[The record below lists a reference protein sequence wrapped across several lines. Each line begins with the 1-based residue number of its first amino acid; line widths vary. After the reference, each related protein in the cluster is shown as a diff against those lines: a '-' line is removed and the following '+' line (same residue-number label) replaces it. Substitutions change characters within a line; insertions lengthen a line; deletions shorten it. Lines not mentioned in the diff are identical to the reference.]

1 MRIGHAA
8 NSTLS
13 GRLIR
18 WLATLSLAVLGCL
31 CIGVFFSIKANLV
44 NLQNLRLEKF
54 AVAVQH
60 LIAETQGHRQSGNLE
75 HDLEDLLKANRDLH
89 LKLFDRQGNTHFISK
104 PEMWPAQER
113 SSTLNVERDEQRTEY
128 ASAVLSLD
136 ISPDNAILDRLA
148 AILWAAALIGSAAI
162 TLGGYLIVY
171 FGLAPVRTLAEQT
184 QNLVILS
191 LDKRLGTEAIP
202 AELQLLV
209 DQFNALLDR
218 LEKAYQQLEGFNAN
232 VAHELRT
239 PLANIIANSELV
251 LRSNEQE
258 DALRECIASNLEE
271 MHRLSGIVNDM
282 LFLSQAD
289 RGAKARRMPVQS
301 LARLSADVIDYY
313 EALFMEA
320 HLEWAI
326 EGDAAGEFDSA
337 LLRRALSN
345 LLNNA
350 VRHANKDSL
359 IVIRIAQIT
368 NEKIKLAVINQG
380 ESIPSADLPHI
391 FDRFFRVDTARS
403 GASQNHGLGLAIVS
417 AIARMH
423 DGEVLAKSENK
434 QTEIGVLLKV
444 R

>member
-54 AVAVQH
+54 TVAVQH
-60 LIAETQGHRQSGNLE
+60 LITETQGHRQSGNLE

-113 SSTLNVERDEQRTEY
+113 SSTLNVERGEQRTEY